1 MSIVYLNGDYLPATE
16 ARVSVNDRGFLFSD
30 GVYEVTP
37 AYRGRLFRME
47 RHLARIR
54 RGLGELRIDFDPGG
68 LVRVHDRLLEENK
81 LSEREIAYV
90 YVQVTRGVAPR
101 AHAFPSPDVP
111 PTVYAFA
118 REHQRPARA
127 AWEEGFRAVTV
138 PDRRWARVDIKTV
151 GLLPN
156 VLAQQ
161 AAVEAGA
168 SDALF
173 VRDGIAIEGAHSNF
187 FAVLEGTLVTHPTTN
202 VILPGITREYVL
214 ELARR
219 LEVPV
224 EERPIQI
231 EELWDA
237 DEAFFT
243 GTTTEI
249 RPTVRVDQRT
259 IGAGRPGPVTRLLYE
274 GFLEGVSHAAAA
286 AATR

>member
-1 MSIVYLNGDYLPATE
+1 MSIVYLNGEYLPATE

-37 AYRGRLFRME
+37 AYGGRLFRMD
-47 RHLARIR
+47 RHLARIT
-54 RGLGELRIDFDPGG
+54 RGLGALRIGLDPSG
-68 LVRVHDRLLEENK
+68 LERVHERLLAENGLDEK
-81 LSEREIAYV
+81 EIAYV

-101 AHAFPSPDVP
+101 AHAFPSPDVA

-118 REHQRPARA
+118 REHTRPARA
-127 AWEEGFRAVTV
+127 VWEQGFSAVTV
-138 PDRRWARVDIKTV
+138 PDRRWARVDIKTI

-168 SDALF
+168 NDALF
-173 VRDGIAIEGAHSNF
+173 VKDGIAIEGAHSNF
-187 FAVLEGTLVTHPTTN
+187 FAVVGGTLLTHPTSN

-214 ELARR
+214 ELARQ

-224 EERPIQI
+224 EERPIQL
-231 EELWDA
+231 EELEDA
-237 DEAFFT
+237 EEAFFT

-249 RPTVRVDQRT
+249 RPTVRIDGRA
-259 IGAGRPGPVTRLLYE
+259 IGNGRPGPVTKLLFE
-274 GFLEGVSHAAAA
+274 GFLEGVSRVGAT